1 MPGKTLGL
9 VGVFHEVG
17 FEPAAGN
24 ALVEN
29 REYLDRLL
37 GFLSEKIGAG
47 ELKSIALE
55 ANPKAL
61 AVHRKFASLLEA
73 QPDPKKLALPKDLSG
88 LPRGKL
94 RDAFEA
100 MVKKHGG
107 DRYRALE
114 FFAIKVYWSRLVS
127 FLDGKNPAGK
137 KIEIVALGSKRLS
150 DRQSHPFRRPAITDR
165 GIRKHEEFGLQ
176 RDRFMEKR
184 LARLKKKG
192 MLPDLAVL
200 GLYHLPEL
208 GERLEHH
215 SIKYS
220 STLIAPPAIR
230 ELTKGVWRWR
240 LETRDRMKRRSR
252 TKRALARIS
261 DSIEFSKPSRAI
273 QRAAWRL
280 KKPKHRKP
288 K

>member
-1 MPGKTLGL
+1 MPEKALGL

-61 AVHRKFASLLEA
+61 AEHRKFASLLEA

-137 KIEIVALGSKRLS
+137 KIEITNAFTVKEILS
-150 DRQSHPFRRPAITDR
+150 LCTDVVLVKSYRPQDLYQLRIT
-165 GIRKHEEFGLQ
+165 IFG
-176 RDRFMEKR
+176 
-184 LARLKKKG
+184 KKI
-192 MLPDLAVL
+192 VL
-200 GLYHLPEL
+200 FP
-208 GERLEHH
+208 
-215 SIKYS
+215 
-220 STLIAPPAIR
+220 
-230 ELTKGVWRWR
+230 
-240 LETRDRMKRRSR
+240 
-252 TKRALARIS
+252 
-261 DSIEFSKPSRAI
+261 
-273 QRAAWRL
+273 
-280 KKPKHRKP
+280 
-288 K
+288 